1 MPLVT
6 GSLGEWARAAAGKW
20 SEDGDSTRRTPRT
33 LAVHLYAEI
42 GDVLRASLQIAAIH
56 GEIMPPAH
64 VADGVTLESRNR
76 LPLRISA
83 QHLVRVP
90 LMRLSAIGS
99 VRPYPVWLS

>member
-6 GSLGEWARAAAGKW
+6 GSLGEWAAAAAGTS

-42 GDVLRASLQIAAIH
+42 GDVLRASLQIAAIQ

-64 VADGVTLESRNR
+64 VADGVALESRNR

-83 QHLVRVP
+83 RHLARVP

-99 VRPYPVWLS
+99 VRPHPVWLS